1 MAHEF
6 NSLNYQSLYS
16 DDSLSTTSN
25 SSEISSIYDNAIFFI
40 TKEVK
45 KTNLKKE
52 TTMNTKENKNLVDS
66 FFDNLELNNNEISE
80 YSTCINFI
88 EQYL

>member
-16 DDSLSTTSN
+16 DDSSTTSN